1 MARTVLLV
9 SEEKLKAFTAIHENL
24 QTDDLTPHINDAQNL
39 YLQNQIGTKLLNA
52 LKDAVVD
59 GTLSADQKLLL
70 EDYIAPMLVNWS
82 FYLALPF
89 IKYKIVDK
97 GIVSGNSETS
107 TNTTLDELQYLR
119 SNVQSTAEFYSERM
133 REYLLDNPGMYPE
146 YDNFGT
152 DGMSPDKQ
160 NQYFSGLVIPHM
172 KYKYP
177 YFCEADIEYI
187 YPLY

>member
-1 MARTVLLV
+1 MRTVLLV
-9 SEEKLKAFTAIHENL
+9 SEQKLKAFTAIHQNL

-39 YLQNQIGTKLLNA
+39 YLQNQIGTKLLTE
-52 LKDAVVD
+52 LKQAVID
-59 GTLSADQKLLL
+59 NNLSADQKTLL

-97 GIVSGNSETS
+97 GIVSGTSESS
-107 TNTTLDELQYLR
+107 TATTLDELQYLR
-119 SNVQSTAEFYSERM
+119 ESVSSTAEFYSERL
-133 REYLLDNPGMYPE
+133 REYLLDNPGMYPA

-152 DGMSPDKQ
+152 DGMSPDKE
-160 NQYFSGLVIPHM
+160 NQYFSGLVIPHN

-177 YFCEADIEYI
+177 NYCEDDFEII
-187 YPLY
+187 YPIY

>member
-1 MARTVLLV
+1 MRTVLLV

-24 QTDDLTPHINDAQNL
+24 QMDDLTPHINDAQNL
-39 YLQNQIGTKLLNA
+39 YLQNQIGTKLLTT
-52 LKDAVVD
+52 LKQAVID
-59 GTLSADQKLLL
+59 GNLTADQKLLL

-97 GIVSGNSETS
+97 GIVSGTSETS
-107 TNTTLDELQYLR
+107 TATTLEELQYLR
-119 SNVQSTAEFYSERM
+119 DNVSSTAEFYSERL

-152 DGMSPDKQ
+152 DGMSPDKE

-172 KYKYP
+172 KYKYRN
-177 YFCEADIEYI
+177 YCEDDFEYI
-187 YPLY
+187 YPII